1 MTGSELMQQFI
12 PNSPFPADLGIRL
25 EEIEPDRATLV
36 LPWAERLATIGDVV
50 HGGAIATLADCAV
63 MAAAWSGAEVDG
75 NLRGV
80 TVSITLDFLDTA
92 RAEDLVAHA
101 RVVRRGRSL
110 CFCEVDVEGAGARL
124 LAKGLATY
132 KVG

>member
-1 MTGSELMQQFI
+1 MTGSELMQEFI

-25 EEIEPDRATLV
+25 EEIDVDRATLV

-50 HGGAIATLADCAV
+50 HGGAIATLADSAV

-92 RAEDLVAHA
+92 RAEDLVAHG

-110 CFCEVDVEGAGARL
+110 CFCEVDVEGAGGRL